1 MGFLIPTGD
10 FTVELNGEYTGAEIV
25 LKGNVPLKTFLEFSP
40 KDESQ
45 IGETFIA
52 FGDSVL
58 VSWNL
63 EDDEGEI
70 PPTGEGML
78 RLPASLA
85 SEIMVQWNEATVNPQ
100 VSSTESSDSSTSV
113 EDQPA
118 MAL

>member
-1 MGFLIPTGD
+1 MGYLIPAGEIAVKLDGD
-10 FTVELNGEYTGAEIV
+10 YAGAEVV
-25 LKGNVPLKTFLEFSP
+25 LRGNVPLKTFLAFSP
-40 KDESQ
+40 TDEAQ
-45 IGETFIA
+45 VGETFIA

-58 VSWNL
+58 ISWNL

-70 PPTGEGML
+70 PATGEGML

-85 SEIMVQWNEATVNPQ
+85 SEIMVQWNDATVNPP

-113 EDQPA
+113 EEQPE